1 MEQTLVI
8 YNISST
14 SVKTKYILK
23 YIHDIHLRKI
33 IKELKLSFVSEKSGD
48 YELCIMNYDYVVIE
62 VNFSMKYGLGAKDY
76 SSVARKKDLKD
87 TELILEKIEDR
98 AKDVGNIVKFEKNK
112 YLKIENILDQLCN
125 TTMLS
130 SISIVIIM
138 VIVGILEII
147 FLKKYMKKR
156 KLI

>member
-1 MEQTLVI
+1 
-8 YNISST
+8 
-14 SVKTKYILK
+14 
-23 YIHDIHLRKI
+23 
-33 IKELKLSFVSEKSGD
+33 
-48 YELCIMNYDYVVIE
+48 MNYDYVVIE
-62 VNFSMKYGLGAKDY
+62 VNYSMKYGLGAKDY